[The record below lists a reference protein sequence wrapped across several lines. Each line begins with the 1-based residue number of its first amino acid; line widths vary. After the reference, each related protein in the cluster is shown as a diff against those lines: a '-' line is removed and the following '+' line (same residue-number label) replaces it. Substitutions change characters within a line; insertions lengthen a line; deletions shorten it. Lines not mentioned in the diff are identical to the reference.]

1 MLMKSWGIMP
11 RACNPAALA
20 AMIPAEYIT
29 CHGCALFD
37 LLLYLH
43 YLTGRKTPLRLAECV
58 DVILSRGVRFITGEA
73 VRGTVYNAR
82 DYLQKMQPTL
92 AENAKTRHDLQTQW
106 AHKEAA
112 RLLYLMKD

>member
-1 MLMKSWGIMP
+1 MKSWGIMP

-43 YLTGRKTPLRLAECV
+43 YLTGRKTPLRLAEWL
-58 DVILSRGVRFITGEA
+58 DAILIHGAAAFPDKVARAA
-73 VRGTVYNAR
+73 VHNAR
-82 DYLQKMQPTL
+82 DFLQKMRPVL
-92 AENAKTRHDLQTQW
+92 EENTARRGDMQ
-106 AHKEAA
+106 ARFYEKEAA